1 MFKNTKDMD
10 NIEERQRIGKRIAEI
25 RKECGMTQQVLADA
39 VGLQRPHIS
48 RIEAGRY
55 SVGLDTLS
63 AIASA
68 MGKKIEFVDN
78 GPAHAVG
85 GQRTTDYGLRTTEN

>member
-1 MFKNTKDMD
+1 MKLFFMFKNTKDMD
-10 NIEERQRIGKRIAEI
+10 KVRERMRIGARIAEF
-25 RKECGMTQQVLADA
+25 RKECGMTQQVLAEA

-55 SVGLDTLS
+55 SVGLDTLA

-68 MGKKIEFVDN
+68 MGKKIEFVDK
-78 GPAHAVG
+78 
-85 GQRTTDYGLRTTEN
+85 

>member
-10 NIEERQRIGKRIAEI
+10 KVRERMRIGARIAEF
-25 RKECGMTQQVLADA
+25 RKECGMTQQVLAEA

-55 SVGLDTLS
+55 SVGLDTLA
-63 AIASA
+63 AIAVA
-68 MGKKIEFVDN
+68 LGKKIEFVDN
-78 GPAHAVG
+78 GPAHALG
-85 GQRTTDYGLRTTEN
+85 GELGIES